1 MSDISSKS
9 VSARSTPEELRAH
22 RGQRSASRGQP
33 RPLSTR
39 MIEGLKTFLWV
50 APLTILIWVYAEREQ
65 LAPLND
71 VPVPI
76 SVRSN
81 SPDRI
86 VTLISPKNKLVNLD
100 LAGPS
105 ARLNAIRDTFAD
117 ARAAPLVLTI
127 GDEIP
132 TGSEGDILVAERL
145 RNEKI
150 FADNAAEISR
160 ARPSFIRVRVDRKAV
175 MQVPVMVNP
184 STKLVA
190 ATFDPPTVQIEGPA
204 PEIERLQKAS
214 NGPMAIYADLS
225 AFANKPAGHYGPE
238 PVNLFLPDAGGN
250 ISFPKTVKADITLS
264 PSAPLHLQSIIINIR
279 FAAGALPALD
289 KYKLDL
295 KLKTLPNVDV
305 VGTPEAIQA
314 IKDNKHPV
322 SVDLNLSAEDLA
334 RLGDNT
340 KRVDQSNYDLP
351 PGATV
356 LLPDREIAYT
366 VTERGG

>member
-9 VSARSTPEELRAH
+9 FSARSTPEELRA
-22 RGQRSASRGQP
+22 RLGNRSASLGLP
-33 RPLSTR
+33 RPLSAR
-39 MIEGLKTFLWV
+39 FIEGLKTFLWV

-65 LAPLND
+65 LVPLND

-100 LAGPS
+100 LVGPS
-105 ARLNAIRDTFAD
+105 ARLNTIRDALTD
-117 ARAAPLVLTI
+117 ARAAPVLTI
-127 GDEIP
+127 GDEIAP
-132 TGSEGDILVAERL
+132 GSEGDILVAERL
-145 RNEKI
+145 LKEKI

-204 PEIERLQKAS
+204 PEIERLEKAS
-214 NGPMAIYADLS
+214 AGPLAIYADLT

-238 PVNLFLPDAGGN
+238 PVNLFLPEAGGS
-250 ISFPKTVKADITLS
+250 ISFPKTVKADIILS
-264 PSAPLHLQSIIINIR
+264 PSAPLHLQSIVINIK
-279 FAAGALPALD
+279 FAAGALPAID

-295 KLKTLPNVDV
+295 KLKTLPNVDI

-314 IKDNKHPV
+314 IKDNTHPV
-322 SVDLNLSAEDLA
+322 SVDLILSAEDLA
-334 RLGDNT
+334 KVGDNT
-340 KRVDQSNYDLP
+340 KRVIQANYDLP

-356 LLPDREIAYT
+356 VLPDRDIAYT
-366 VTERGG
+366 ITERGG